1 MSYGCFVDIQQQD
14 GNLVRMHYEN
24 MAVETVHIVHWIGAQ
39 EQMGQKFR
47 DAIVNQPVRT
57 RELDNA

>member
-14 GNLVRMHYEN
+14 GRLQRMHYEN
-24 MAVETVHIVHWIGAQ
+24 MAVETLHIVRWIGVQ

-47 DAIVNQPVRT
+47 SAVINDSNDQEGSDA
-57 RELDNA
+57 